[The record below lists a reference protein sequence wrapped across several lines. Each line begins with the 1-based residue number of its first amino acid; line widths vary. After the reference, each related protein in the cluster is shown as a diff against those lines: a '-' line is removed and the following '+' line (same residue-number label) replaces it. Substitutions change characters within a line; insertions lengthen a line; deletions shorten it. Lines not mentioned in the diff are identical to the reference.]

1 MVKQQSVEDNENL
14 KFLKET
20 QNSNNKLLLE
30 AINTVKKEVDV

>member
-1 MVKQQSVEDNENL
+1 VVKQQSVEDNENL